1 MNEPDLQL
9 DELINGTKI
18 LSVKNPHSLSTIL
31 YFYLQVGSCNEDTS
45 NNGISHFIEHML
57 FKGTTKYPNKLAISK
72 LLDSLGVEYNAYTA
86 KKLTCYYFKFLSN
99 IDTLNV
105 ICQLAH
111 NMLFHSLFRQ
121 VDIDKEC
128 NVIIEEYNA
137 LQNTP
142 PDLFDDLVDNLYFS
156 QHPLGKSVI
165 GTPTTLKAI
174 TRNDLLTYHRKYYK
188 SDNLTIVIGGNLP
201 KETNHTIQKHFG
213 KFRKSLNPMTNINII
228 PIFPFTNTFHKI
240 SEIVYIPKIMPQNIV
255 SIIFPTN
262 GMYDENRIKFIILK
276 NLLGGNMSSR
286 LFINI
291 RDKLG
296 LVYTINAELNNYIEG
311 GYFSIEFK
319 TDATKT
325 QRCIDEIKK
334 ELASIC
340 KHGFTEA
347 EFTRSVKNI
356 KTGLIMSMENNE
368 SMTDY
373 YGNQIFIFPQILSF
387 EYIMNQI
394 SSITL
399 AEINKLSAEFLT
411 KFKTIIYGKYT
422 E

>member
-9 DELINGTKI
+9 DELVNGVKI
-18 LSVKNPHSLSTIL
+18 LSVNNQHSLSTIL
-31 YFYLQVGSCNEDTS
+31 YFYLRVGSCNEDETNS
-45 NNGISHFIEHML
+45 GISHFIEHML
-57 FKGTTKYPNKLAISK
+57 FKGTKKYPNKLAISK
-72 LLDSLGVEYNAYTA
+72 LLDSLGVDYNAFTA

-99 IDTLNV
+99 IDTLNI

-111 NMLFHSLFRQ
+111 DMLFHSLFRQ

-137 LQNTP
+137 FQNNP

-165 GTPTTLKAI
+165 GSPTTLKAI
-174 TRNDLLTYHRKYYK
+174 TRSDLLAYHRKYYT

-201 KETNHTIQKHFG
+201 KEANNTIQTHFG
-213 KFRKSLNPMTNINII
+213 KFSKSLSPLKNLNII
-228 PIFPFTNTFHKI
+228 PVFPFTPVFHKI
-240 SEIVYIPKIMPQNIV
+240 SDIVYIPKPMPQNIV
-255 SIIFPTN
+255 SMIFPTN

-296 LVYTINAELNNYIEG
+296 LVYTINAELNNYVEG

-319 TDATKT
+319 TDAKNT
-325 QRCIDEIKK
+325 QRCIDEIVK
-334 ELASIC
+334 ELNSIC
-340 KHGFTEA
+340 KRGFTEA

-356 KTGLIMSMENNE
+356 KTGLIMAMENNE

-373 YGNQIFIFPQILSF
+373 YGNQMFIFPQILSF
-387 EYIMNQI
+387 EYIMTQI
-394 SSITL
+394 SSVKL
-399 AEINKLSAEFLT
+399 SEINKLSTEFFT
-411 KFKTIIYGKYT
+411 NFKTVIYGEY
-422 E
+422 